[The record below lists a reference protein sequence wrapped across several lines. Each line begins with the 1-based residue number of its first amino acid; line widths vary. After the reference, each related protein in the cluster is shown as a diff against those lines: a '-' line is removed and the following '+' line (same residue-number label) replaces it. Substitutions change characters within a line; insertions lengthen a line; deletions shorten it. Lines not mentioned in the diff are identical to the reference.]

1 MISANNDM
9 LLFEEASLANLTIKN
24 KIFRAATSETAAN
37 ENGDITENLIDF
49 YRKLAR
55 GGTGLIFTGH
65 MYVEKEGQYAP
76 YQVGLTEHNNLNKL
90 RDLVSVVHEFNVPII
105 AELSHC
111 GSQTMMSDVNTKAP
125 SVLPNLI
132 YGNQPF
138 ELSEKEIAQ
147 LINKFKKSASI
158 AMLAGF
164 DGIHI
169 HGGNGYL
176 ISQFSS
182 PITNRRK
189 DRWGGTS
196 DNRNRFF
203 LEIYKAIRKEIGP
216 NKFISARV
224 GIQDVQPNG
233 LSKNEGVERVK
244 ILQNLGINAVEPTF
258 NLMNTYRDNIKPFAG
273 NSRLKSFLSGTF
285 IFDKLKIQNHQ
296 EGYYLTLCDE
306 LRLKGVTIPK
316 ILVGGVRTLT
326 FMEQVLLE
334 KRADFFAL
342 SRPFIREPNL
352 VEKIKLQKTNQVA
365 CVSCNMCF
373 KHEGYHQTQCWRT
386 NISSII
392 RHLLFSF
399 RHSLN
404 N

>member
-1 MISANNDM
+1 M
-9 LLFEEASLANLTIKN
+9 
-24 KIFRAATSETAAN
+24 
-37 ENGDITENLIDF
+37 
-49 YRKLAR
+49 
-55 GGTGLIFTGH
+55 
-65 MYVEKEGQYAP
+65 
-76 YQVGLTEHNNLNKL
+76 
-90 RDLVSVVHEFNVPII
+90 
-105 AELSHC
+105 
-111 GSQTMMSDVNTKAP
+111 
-125 SVLPNLI
+125 
-132 YGNQPF
+132 
-138 ELSEKEIAQ
+138 
-147 LINKFKKSASI
+147 
-158 AMLAGF
+158 
-164 DGIHI
+164 
-169 HGGNGYL
+169 
-176 ISQFSS
+176 
-182 PITNRRK
+182 
-189 DRWGGTS
+189 
-196 DNRNRFF
+196 
-203 LEIYKAIRKEIGP
+203 
-216 NKFISARV
+216 
-224 GIQDVQPNG
+224 
-233 LSKNEGVERVK
+233 
-244 ILQNLGINAVEPTF
+244 QNLGINAVEPTF

-306 LRLKGVTIPK
+306 LRLNGVTIPK

-342 SRPFIREPNL
+342 SEPFIREPNL

-392 RHLLFSF
+392 RHLLFSL